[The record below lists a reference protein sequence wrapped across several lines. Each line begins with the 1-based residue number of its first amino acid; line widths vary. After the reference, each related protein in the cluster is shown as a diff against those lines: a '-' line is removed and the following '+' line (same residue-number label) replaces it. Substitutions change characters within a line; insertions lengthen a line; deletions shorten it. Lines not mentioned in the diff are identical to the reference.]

1 MEAPM
6 KAWRRAFIQ
15 VSFLIV
21 LLFAAQAVG
30 TARAGFILG
39 RGKEIRV
46 TCDAPQQTEPP
57 TMTPE
62 ERALRAFPGFQPG
75 GEISGLFPGRLMSR
89 GFTDWPPMRYIGDSA
104 EIAGKTFTV
113 REVILVPGSNHPMAY
128 EPATGRKRQAPQ
140 GLRTN
145 LFDFSKNTEVFIPSN
160 STLVM
165 VKVDVEP
172 EAIEPLPGFAGCET
186 ADERDYAIILRISYT
201 GLGETQVILTDRD
214 ENFGSYRSPRIYCLT
229 SGWLYF
235 HIGTL
240 SVDQSQLWLE
250 IIDGEFDRDLAIWT
264 LTSTQ

>member
-1 MEAPM
+1 M
-6 KAWRRAFIQ
+6 KAWRRAFMQ

-21 LLFAAQAVG
+21 LFFAAQAVG
-30 TARAGFILG
+30 TARADIILG

-46 TCDAPQQTEPP
+46 TGDAPQQTVPP
-57 TMTPE
+57 TMTTE
-62 ERALRAFPGFQPG
+62 ERVLIAFPDFQPG
-75 GEISGLFPGRLMSR
+75 GETTDMLPGRLMSN
-89 GFTDWPPMRYIGDSA
+89 GFTDWPPMRYVGDSA
-104 EIAGKTFTV
+104 DIAGKTFTV
-113 REVILVPGSNHPMAY
+113 REVKLVPGSNRPMAY

-145 LFDFSKNTEVFIPSN
+145 LFDFSKNTEVFIPPN

-172 EAIEPLPGFAGCET
+172 EAIEPPPGFAGCET
-186 ADERDYAIILRISYT
+186 ADERDYASVLRISYA

-240 SVDQSQLWLE
+240 SIDQCQLWLE

>member
-1 MEAPM
+1 M
-6 KAWRRAFIQ
+6 KEWRRFFMQI
-15 VSFLIV
+15 SFLIV
-21 LLFAAQAVG
+21 MVFATQAVG
-30 TARAGFILG
+30 TAQAGFIIG

-46 TCDAPQQTEPP
+46 INDALQQIEPP

-62 ERALRAFPGFQPG
+62 ERALLAFPGFQPG
-75 GEISGLFPGRLMSR
+75 GETTDMFPGRLMSR
-89 GFTDWPPMRYIGDSA
+89 DFTDWPPMRYVGDSA
-104 EIAGKTFTV
+104 YIAGKIFTV
-113 REVILVPGSNHPMAY
+113 REVKLVPGSNRPMAY
-128 EPATGRKRQAPQ
+128 EPATGRKRLASQ
-140 GLRTN
+140 GQRTN
-145 LFDFSKNTEVFIPSN
+145 LFDFSKNTEVFIPPN

-172 EAIEPLPGFAGCET
+172 EAIEPPPGFAGCKT
-186 ADERDYAIILRISYT
+186 PDERDYANVLRISYA

-240 SVDQSQLWLE
+240 IVDQSQLWLE
-250 IIDGEFDRDLAIWT
+250 IIDREFDRDMAIWT